1 MINHI
6 LVLCL
11 GNICRSPMAEG
22 ILKKRLPWKTIV
34 SAGLRGMTGWTADPT
49 STRVMLENGI
59 DISAHRARNLTRQM
73 VEEADLILTME
84 QHQTQAVESR
94 FPEAKG
100 KVMRLGEYGNYD
112 IADPFN
118 RNIEFFRQTYQ
129 LIEQGIEL
137 LIRNKPE
144 LSNQVDI
151 NG

>member
-22 ILKKRLPWKTIV
+22 ILKKRLPWKTVV

-49 STRVMLENGI
+49 STRVMLEHGI

-73 VEEADLILTME
+73 VDEADLILTME
-84 QHQTQAVESR
+84 KQQTQAVESR

-118 RNIEFFRQTYQ
+118 RNIEFFRQTHQ

-137 LIRNKPE
+137 LIKNKPE
-144 LSNQVDI
+144 LNSQID
-151 NG
+151 G

>member
-22 ILKKRLPWKTIV
+22 ILKKRLPRKTIV

-49 STRVMLENGI
+49 SARVMLEHGI
-59 DISAHRARNLTRQM
+59 DISTHRARNLTREM

-84 QHQTQAVESR
+84 QQQTQAVESR

-100 KVMRLGEYGNYD
+100 KVMRLGQYGNYD

-118 RNIEFFRQTYQ
+118 
-129 LIEQGIEL
+129 
-137 LIRNKPE
+137 
-144 LSNQVDI
+144 
-151 NG
+151 

>member
-22 ILKKRLPWKTIV
+22 LLKEKFPEKTIT
-34 SAGLRGMTGWTADPT
+34 SAGLRGMTGWTADP
-49 STRVMLENGI
+49 SSIRIMAKHGI
-59 DISAHRARNLTRQM
+59 DITSHRGRNLTRQM

-84 QHQTQAVESR
+84 EQQTRTVESR

-100 KVMRLGEYGNYD
+100 KIMRLGEYGNYD

-118 RNIEFFRQTYQ
+118 RSIEFFKKTYE
-129 LIEQGIEL
+129 LIEKGVDQ
-137 LIRNKPE
+137 LIRNHPG
-144 LSNQVDI
+144 LN
-151 NG
+151 